1 MYCVF
6 LPKCLSLT
14 QTTMLCE
21 RITWTCGFTKRAFA
35 SAVIFATWCTA
46 QKMPLNCC
54 MRRSRLA
61 FTVFSHSH
69 FNTRRFRS
77 VCPLWN
83 MIWRMAK
90 YMTKYMTNRIMDIR
104 SAMMFDADADA
115 DSDAD
120 FYSMSTCVK
129 KWRRQHILFSL
140 SESITSPSGVLWMYS
155 LVK

>member
-1 MYCVF
+1 
-6 LPKCLSLT
+6 
-14 QTTMLCE
+14 
-21 RITWTCGFTKRAFA
+21 
-35 SAVIFATWCTA
+35 
-46 QKMPLNCC
+46 

-90 YMTKYMTNRIMDIR
+90 YTNRIMDIR

-115 DSDAD
+115 DAD
-120 FYSMSTCVK
+120 TAGE
-129 KWRRQHILFSL
+129 W
-140 SESITSPSGVLWMYS
+140 
-155 LVK
+155 